1 MNVAVRKDLS
11 VGDLERAAIDAARAR
26 PPAEKLRDG
35 LRLFDRTCEVMA
47 AGIRQEYPDADPA
60 RVFSI
65 LRERLRLAREL
76 ERR

>member
-1 MNVAVRKDLS
+1 MGTAMRRELHAN
-11 VGDLERAAIDAARAR
+11 DLEQEAIDSARVR
-26 PPAEKLRDG
+26 PPAEKLWDG

-47 AGIRQEYPDADPA
+47 AGIRYEQPDADPA
-60 RVFSI
+60 RVLRI